1 MNKEIKKAIPEYA
14 LPLFTM
20 LQMDPDTSKDWEA
33 QLLYRINQL
42 IQSDF
47 NLLVSVLYRIDVDE
61 AKLKAALQA
70 SPQRDAALIIFELLI
85 ERQKRKFK

>member
-42 IQSDF
+42 TQ
-47 NLLVSVLYRIDVDE
+47 LVSVLYRIDVDE

-85 ERQKRKFK
+85 ERQKRKFKSL